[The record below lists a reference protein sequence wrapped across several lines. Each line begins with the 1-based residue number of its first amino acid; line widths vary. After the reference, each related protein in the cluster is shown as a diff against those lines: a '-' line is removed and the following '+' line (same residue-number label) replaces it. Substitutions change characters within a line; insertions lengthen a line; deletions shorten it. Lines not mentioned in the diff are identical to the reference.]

1 MGFSFVKK
9 IKISDNLENDGNLKS
24 ILLKNN
30 VSQVVAFILNEDK
43 VDYKTTLLTILESM
57 SCEEIEES
65 LSVIKSIDENK
76 FEALLEASKEL
87 SRCEKG
93 FNEGSYGFKT
103 EIENSFFILYTE
115 AKNSLS
121 TGDLTA
127 FLIKHY
133 FYYNNKKNSILKP
146 AINNLLQVIV
156 IYLKQTIPLLRREIE
171 GQLFLPISKTI
182 FVFFLYDKTEAYNKF
197 KNIIRKDLDVKNW
210 SMFELEY
217 FETVSRFFEKI
228 GLDYIPKIDTV
239 SGQFD
244 IILTEES
251 SSITKTE
258 IFDKINK
265 DDFFNRKIPLL
276 NYQPQKLIN
285 PKTDIIKLEE
295 FKVIISIIFNE
306 FNPKGSFKLNH
317 DLGEV
322 FIENITEPFP
332 KYSDDVLIGTREV
345 LKTMFSQNSEFKKYF
360 FAFLYTEK
368 ESDKIL
374 GWVNKFP
381 KILNHYL
388 GGLENFSESTIK
400 KYFFNNNDNPVIGFQ
415 KEINDFITKA
425 NNTTG

>member
-1 MGFSFVKK
+1 M
-9 IKISDNLENDGNLKS
+9 SDNLENDGNLKS

-30 VSQVVAFILNEDK
+30 ASQVVAFILQEDK
-43 VDYKTTLLTILESM
+43 VDYKATLIIMLESM
-57 SCEEIEES
+57 TCEEIEES
-65 LSVIKSIDENK
+65 LSEINSVDKNK
-76 FEALLEASKEL
+76 FEELLEASKEL
-87 SRCEKG
+87 SICEKDS
-93 FNEGSYGFKT
+93 NECSYGFKT
-103 EIENSFFILYTE
+103 EIENSFFILYTV

-133 FYYNNKKNSILKP
+133 FYYNNKINRILKP
-146 AINNLLQVIV
+146 AINNLLQEIV
-156 IYLKQTIPLLRREIE
+156 LYLKQTIPLLRREID
-171 GQLFLPISKTI
+171 GQLFLPISRAI

-197 KNIIRKDLDVKNW
+197 KNIIRKDLDFKDW

-295 FKVIISIIFNE
+295 FKVIISCMFKDFYYNTHTH
-306 FNPKGSFKLNH
+306 KLNF
-317 DLGEV
+317 DLGKV
-322 FIENITEPFP
+322 FIENITNPYP
-332 KYSDDVLIGTREV
+332 NYSEDVLIRTREI
-345 LKTMFSQNSEFKKYF
+345 LKEMFLKDTGFKFVFFGFIYF
-360 FAFLYTEK
+360 TK
-368 ESDKIL
+368 ENYLKK
-374 GWVNKFP
+374 WPTKFP
-381 KILNHYL
+381 ELLEAYL
-388 GGLENFSESTIK
+388 GKLNSFSESSNKKNINKIIK
-400 KYFFNNNDNPVIGFQ
+400 KSGGFKLSDIQ
-415 KEINDFITKA
+415 KYSNMYSVYLVD
-425 NNTTG
+425 